1 MVFKIGFRNFAPLNL
16 ILTTVNRLK
25 EYTIQF
31 VGLEPGNH
39 QYEFEVNDTFFE
51 QFEFSQ
57 IQHGQINVTVDLEK
71 MERMMIFNIGIEG
84 EALVTCDRCTEEFNF
99 PISDT
104 QRLIVKLGAE
114 YMEESEDVVVIPETE
129 YKFDLS
135 PYIYEFI
142 HLALPARLLHPDD
155 EDGNSTCD
163 PEMLRLLEK
172 LTPTEDTF
180 DPRWEALKNLNTD
193 Q

>member
-1 MVFKIGFRNFAPLNL
+1 M
-16 ILTTVNRLK
+16 NRLK

-39 QYEFEVNDTFFE
+39 KFEFEVNDSFFE
-51 QFEFSQ
+51 NFEYSL
-57 IQHGQINVTVDLEK
+57 IQHGQVHIDVALEK
-71 MERMMIFNIGIEG
+71 MERMMIYTITFGG
-84 EALVTCDRCTEEFNF
+84 KVLVTCDRCNEEFYY
-99 PISDT
+99 PVSDS
-104 QRLIVKLGAE
+104 QKLIIKLGAE

-129 YKFDLS
+129 YQFNLA

-155 EDGNSTCD
+155 EHGKSTCD

-172 LTPTEDTF
+172 LNTSETA

-193 Q
+193 

>member
-1 MVFKIGFRNFAPLNL
+1 
-16 ILTTVNRLK
+16 VNRLK
-25 EYTIQF
+25 EYIIQF

-39 QYEFEVNDTFFE
+39 QFEFEVNDSFFE
-51 QFEFSQ
+51 HFEFSLIKQ
-57 IQHGQINVTVDLEK
+57 GLIHVTADLEK
-71 MERMMIFNIGIEG
+71 MERMMIFNIALNGK
-84 EALVTCDRCTEEFNF
+84 ALVTCDRCTHEFYV
-99 PISDT
+99 PIADT

-114 YMEESEDVVVIPETE
+114 YIEESEDVLVIPETE

-155 EDGNSTCD
+155 ADGKSTCD
-163 PEMLRLLEK
+163 PDMLRLLEK
-172 LTPTEDTF
+172 LAPTEST
-180 DPRWEALKNLNTD
+180 DPRWEALKKLNTE

>member
-1 MVFKIGFRNFAPLNL
+1 M
-16 ILTTVNRLK
+16 NRLK
-25 EYTIQF
+25 EYNIQF

-39 QYEFEVNDTFFE
+39 QFEFEVKDSFFE
-51 QFEFSQ
+51 HFEFSL
-57 IQHGQINVTVDLEK
+57 IQHGQVQVTVNLEK
-71 MERMMIFNIGIEG
+71 MERMMIFDIGIEG
-84 EALVTCDRCTEEFNF
+84 DVLVTCDRCTNEFNF
-99 PISDT
+99 PVSDT
-104 QRLIVKLGAE
+104 QRLIVKLGTE
-114 YMEESEDVVVIPETE
+114 YVEESEDVVVIPETE

-163 PEMLRLLEK
+163 PDMLRLLET
-172 LTPTEDTF
+172 LTPTESM
-180 DPRWEALKNLNTD
+180 DPRWEALKKLNTD

>member
-1 MVFKIGFRNFAPLNL
+1 M
-16 ILTTVNRLK
+16 NRLK
-25 EYTIQF
+25 DYHIQF

-39 QYEFEVNDTFFE
+39 QFEFDVNDSFFE
-51 QFEFSQ
+51 HFEFSQ
-57 IQHGQINVTVDLEK
+57 IQQGKVHVTVDLEK
-71 MERMMIFNIGIEG
+71 SERMMVLDIALEG
-84 EALVTCDRCTEEFNF
+84 EVVVTCDRCTNEFEF
-99 PISDT
+99 PLSDS

-163 PEMLRLLEK
+163 PDMLKLLEK
-172 LTPTEDTF
+172 LTPTEDSV
-180 DPRWEALKNLNTD
+180 DPRWEALRKLNTD

>member
-1 MVFKIGFRNFAPLNL
+1 M
-16 ILTTVNRLK
+16 NRLK

-84 EALVTCDRCTEEFNF
+84 EALVTCDRCTEKFNF

-142 HLALPARLLHPDD
+142 HLALPARLLHSDD